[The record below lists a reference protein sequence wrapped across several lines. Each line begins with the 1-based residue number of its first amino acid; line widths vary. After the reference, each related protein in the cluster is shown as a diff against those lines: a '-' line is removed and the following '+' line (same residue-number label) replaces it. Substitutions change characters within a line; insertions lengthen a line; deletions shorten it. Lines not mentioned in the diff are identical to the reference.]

1 MNRRAIAAL
10 SAAGGLVLAVG
21 IWALLRKTDRPV
33 TSEPSPTITT
43 QAPAITEAATTPAPT
58 SAKPLYIIGA
68 WEDRLAVFV
77 PPDDAPDRI
86 YDVYLSSLPED
97 QQQRLREGIEIYD
110 EQTFASLIEDY
121 TS

>member
-1 MNRRAIAAL
+1 MF
-10 SAAGGLVLAVG
+10 
-21 IWALLRKTDRPV
+21 RP
-33 TSEPSPTITT
+33 TT
-43 QAPAITEAATTPAPT
+43 
-58 SAKPLYIIGA
+58 
-68 WEDRLAVFV
+68 
-77 PPDDAPDRI
+77 PDRI